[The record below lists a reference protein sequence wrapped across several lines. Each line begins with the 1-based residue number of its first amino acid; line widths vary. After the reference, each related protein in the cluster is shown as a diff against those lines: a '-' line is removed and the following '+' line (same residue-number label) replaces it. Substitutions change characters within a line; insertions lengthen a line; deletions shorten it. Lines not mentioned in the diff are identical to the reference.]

1 MPHFTFIMAVDPGVT
16 TGIAYGI
23 VDHLPDVATSELIAG
38 NAEGL
43 TVEQV
48 WEKDEV
54 KSGIEIAT
62 LFIGLRAEYLAI
74 KRPRCSKCVLVIE
87 DFLLRGRV
95 GSTKREGLAPVRVT
109 AAIHATLMLKKIPF
123 ADATTYVT
131 RRLPSE
137 AMTYAT
143 NPRLKDWGIYPATVG
158 KEHGRDAARHWCT
171 QVAKMRGDLR
181 T

>member
-1 MPHFTFIMAVDPGVT
+1 MPHFTFVMAVDPGVT
-16 TGIAYGI
+16 TGLAYGI
-23 VDHLPDVATSELIAG
+23 IDHMADVATPELIAG

-62 LFIGLRAEYLAI
+62 LFMREREYCLSV
-74 KRPRCSKCVLVIE
+74 KRPRCYKVVLVIE

-109 AAIHATLMLKKIPF
+109 AAIHAALMMKKIPF
-123 ADATTYVT
+123 NDGTTFVT

>member
-1 MPHFTFIMAVDPGVT
+1 MPSFTFIMAVDPGIT
-16 TGIAYGI
+16 TGLAYGI
-23 VDHLPDVATSELIAG
+23 VDHLPDVAVSDLIAG
-38 NAEGL
+38 NAEGV

-62 LFIGLRAEYLAI
+62 LFMAKRDECLAV
-74 KRPRCSKCVLVIE
+74 KRPRCMKVVLVIE
-87 DFLLRGRV
+87 DFVLRGRI
-95 GSTKREGLAPVRVT
+95 GSTKRDGLAPVRVT
-109 AAIHATLMLKKIPF
+109 AAIHAALMLKRIPF
-123 ADATTYVT
+123 QDGVTLVT
-131 RRLPSE
+131 RRMPSE

-171 QVAKMRGDLR
+171 QLAKMRGELR